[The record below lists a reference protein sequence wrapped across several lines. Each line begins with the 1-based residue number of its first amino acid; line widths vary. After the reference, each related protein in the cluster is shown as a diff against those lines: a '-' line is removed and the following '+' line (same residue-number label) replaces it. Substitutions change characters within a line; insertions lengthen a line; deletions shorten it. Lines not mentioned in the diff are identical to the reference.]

1 MLFQDLNKVY
11 LGKNLGV
18 VVKIEYSMASIAS
31 SLVLVV
37 VGLF

>member
-18 VVKIEYSMASIAS
+18 VVKLEYPMASIAR